1 MADRSLLSHRGLTAQ
16 KRLSYFSPK
25 SVQRMGSTSLDDSL
39 ARFDELA
46 GSLSAYLSNHY
57 NEADTRVKFIDVM
70 LTQVLGWDE
79 HIHIRRE
86 ENCKDDEQKRCVDYV
101 LSLQEPILVVEA
113 KRILKDFE
121 IPSKI
126 DLVHYSLRGVITLWA
141 NAWDAIVQA
150 QKYCVNKGAR
160 YALVTNGRQWIAFKA
175 ISERGSWLDG
185 KALVLSSPD
194 VVRKHFPLFY
204 ECLSRETISE
214 DKLTELAFPREG
226 PATRRKARSAITVSN
241 SGYRNELYS
250 VLDSAFR
257 QILLDVPISDPNFL
271 RECYCSSA
279 DAMKYSGQL
288 NAAVVDPSPIFRSP
302 VAEIRPGHRKDAFS
316 QTLEQSPASVQSPSP
331 LFVVMGG
338 QGVGKTTFLHW
349 YFDEQMP
356 EEAKNRTIVVYC
368 DFRTIECTTDELHAR
383 TLRLVIEGI
392 LSQTPQYTSEFSQLY
407 EIFRARVDRELKG
420 TLRPYAADP
429 VERDKRISD
438 LLARFQ
444 DYGSD
449 HLKAL
454 VSYLRAKPGKQTVII
469 LDNMDQKSPE
479 LQDNLYQIGHEF
491 VYGCSATVVVAIRE
505 STFRRMTRL
514 PTFNAFASIE
524 FHLKAQRIDLILEKR
539 LNYLASRLSAS
550 KICITTQDGKSLEV
564 ADFDRFLGLLRRS
577 LLDSQ
582 SDQRILECVTAISNG
597 DMRKQLDMIYSFL
610 VSGQTKI
617 ADYFWDYARGQ
628 SSCIPFHE
636 FIHSLLHEDRKFF
649 DEGAGDWFINVFQPA
664 PQANASSLTALRLLH
679 YLRAGLGHNGDLR
692 PTDFVQIDQL
702 EEAFA
707 PYGVGKSELS
717 FHVSRLAEFGLLAT
731 ESGEQQQL
739 FGDTSYALTK
749 SGIYYLD
756 QLYWEFAY
764 FSAMACDTSISK
776 QSIVDPITSI
786 LSSNLAGPKI
796 PLHARCKMAELF
808 AGYLDK
814 IEQVELRGAIS
825 RHPVLAGVR
834 FVPRM
839 IAQLRSVPCG

>member
-1 MADRSLLSHRGLTAQ
+1 M
-16 KRLSYFSPK
+16 
-25 SVQRMGSTSLDDSL
+25 LDDSL
-39 ARFDELA
+39 ARFDVLA
-46 GSLSAYLSNHY
+46 GNLSAYLSNHY
-57 NEADTRVKFIDVM
+57 NEADTRVKFIDFM

-86 ENCKDDEQKRCVDYV
+86 ENCKDDEEKRCVDYV

-113 KRILKDFE
+113 KRILKDFG
-121 IPSKI
+121 ISSKM
-126 DLVHYSLRGVITLWA
+126 DHVHYSLRGVITTWA
-141 NAWDAIVQA
+141 NAWDAILQV

-185 KALVLSSPD
+185 KALVLSSPE
-194 VVRKHFPLFY
+194 VLRKNFTLFY
-204 ECLSRETISE
+204 ECLARETISE
-214 DKLTELAFPREG
+214 DKLTELAFPHEG
-226 PATRRKARSAITVSN
+226 PATRRKARSTITVSN
-241 SGYRNELYS
+241 SGYRNELYT
-250 VLDSAFR
+250 VLDPAFR

-302 VAEIRPGHRKDAFS
+302 VGEIRPGHRKDAFS
-316 QTLEQSPASVQSPSP
+316 QNFEQAPATAQTPAP

-338 QGVGKTTFLHW
+338 PGVGKTTFLHW

-356 EEAKNRTIVVYC
+356 AQARKSTIVVYC

-420 TLRPYAADP
+420 ALRPYGADP
-429 VERDKRISD
+429 IERDKQISN
-438 LLARFQ
+438 LLVRFQ
-444 DYGSD
+444 DFGSD

-454 VSYLRAKPGKQTVII
+454 VSYLRIKPGKQTVIV

-491 VYGCSATVVVAIRE
+491 VYGCGATVVVSIRE

-524 FHLKAQRIDLILEKR
+524 FHLKTQRIDLILEKR
-539 LNYLASRLSAS
+539 LIYLANRLSPT
-550 KICITTQDGKSLEV
+550 KIRIDTHDGKSLEV

-577 LLDSQ
+577 LLDQ
-582 SDQRILECVTAISNG
+582 GSDHRIIECMAAISNG
-597 DMRKQLDMIYSFL
+597 NIRSQLDMVYSFI

-617 ADYFWDYARGQ
+617 ADYFWDYARRQ
-628 SSCIPFHE
+628 DSHIPFHE

-649 DEGAGDWFINVFQPA
+649 DEGAGHWFINLFQPA
-664 PQANASSLTALRLLH
+664 PQSNASCLTALRLLH
-679 YLRAGLGHNGDLR
+679 YFRTGLGQNGDLR
-692 PTDFVQIDQL
+692 PSDFVEIDQL
-702 EEAFA
+702 TETFA
-707 PYGVGKSELS
+707 PYGVRRAELS
-717 FHVSRLAEFGLLAT
+717 FHLPRLAEFGLLAT
-731 ESGEQQQL
+731 ESGEQQNL
-739 FGDTSYALTK
+739 LVDTSYALTK

-756 QLYWEFAY
+756 HLYWQFSYFA
-764 FSAMACDTSISK
+764 AMACDTSIGD
-776 QSIVDPITSI
+776 QIVADQMAKI
-786 LSSNLAGPKI
+786 LASNLAGPKI
-796 PLHARCKMAELF
+796 PLHARRKMAELF
-808 AGYLDK
+808 LGYLDK
-814 IEQVELRGAIS
+814 HEKVELRGAIS

-839 IAQLRSVPCG
+839 VADLQSITSG